1 MYCEICQ
8 AFSAMYCTC
17 NTDHQDDGKP
27 ITGGRRTD
35 EYKIRMDKLSEFV
48 EALTEKYP
56 KEKSIRE
63 VKEYFKMS

>member
-27 ITGGRRTD
+27 ITGGRRSD

-48 EALTEKYP
+48 GELAEKHP
-56 KEKSIRE
+56 KDKSLKE
-63 VKEYFKMS
+63 VKEYFKMN